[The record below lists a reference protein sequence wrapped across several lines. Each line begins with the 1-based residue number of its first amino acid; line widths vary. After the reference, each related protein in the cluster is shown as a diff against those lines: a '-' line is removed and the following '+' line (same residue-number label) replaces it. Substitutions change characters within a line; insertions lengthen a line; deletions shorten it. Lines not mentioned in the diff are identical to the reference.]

1 MEADDRQTNVRRIRI
16 TMLDN
21 QGGGPAAANFMDLS
35 EFQVYGTP

>member
-1 MEADDRQTNVRRIRI
+1 MVRV

-35 EFQVYGTP
+35 EVQVYGTP